1 MVSLFDAAIGHLPF
15 FMASLRQSCNA
26 ITRDNAHGARGGEQL
41 LASRTAAD
49 RTLQS
54 EWMRKGAPHM
64 YLISLAAVLVLLA
77 ACSSP
82 AATPGASVQP
92 QTVAPVATVEAT
104 LAPDAPCKD
113 CWPLTG
119 KPLKLASADKR
130 ALLVKID
137 NVPLARPHYGL
148 TQADMIFEILVEGF
162 ATRLAVVFHS
172 QDPQT
177 IGNIRS
183 ARLADRSLT
192 PMVRGALV
200 YSGTSAYEMPL
211 IQGDAANGKYVALW
225 ADYTSGYSRVTF
237 RPGPYNMFTSAAA
250 MRQAIAAH
258 GADPP
263 QQIPPW
269 GFLAAADHV
278 STIAGMTGGV
288 AATELTIPYRED
300 ISLVKY
306 HYDAETRTYAR
317 FQNNAGKAVR
327 DVDAV
332 NSQPI
337 AAANVAII
345 HTEVWEVPQTVDPAG
360 SHAHDMRL
368 TGTGAATIFRDG
380 LRQEATWSRA
390 SDTDPFIF
398 KNAAGERILLSPGQT

>member
-1 MVSLFDAAIGHLPF
+1 
-15 FMASLRQSCNA
+15 
-26 ITRDNAHGARGGEQL
+26 
-41 LASRTAAD
+41 
-49 RTLQS
+49 
-54 EWMRKGAPHM
+54 MRKGAPHAHSFALM
-64 YLISLAAVLVLLA
+64 AVLVLLA

-82 AATPGASVQP
+82 AATPGAS
-92 QTVAPVATVEAT
+92 APKTSSAAPTIEPT
-104 LAPDAPCKD
+104 LAPDAPCRD
-113 CWPLTG
+113 CWPLNG
-119 KPLKLASADKR
+119 KPLKLGAVDKR

-137 NVPLARPHYGL
+137 NVPLARPHYGI
-148 TQADMIFEILVEGF
+148 TQADMVFEILVEGF

-211 IQGDAANGKYVALW
+211 IQGDAANGNYVDLS
-225 ADYTSGYSRVTF
+225 ADYTSGYYRVTF

-258 GADPP
+258 GADTP
-263 QQIPPW
+263 QQIPSW
-269 GFLAAADHV
+269 GFLAATDHV
-278 STIAGMTGGV
+278 ATIAGMGGATG
-288 AATELTIPYRED
+288 ATEVTIPYRED

-306 HYDAETRTYAR
+306 QYDPQTRTYAR
-317 FQNNAGKAVR
+317 FQNSAGKAVR
-327 DVDAV
+327 DIDAV
-332 NSQPI
+332 NNQPI

-345 HTEVWEVPQTVDPAG
+345 HTEIWEVPEIVDAAG
-360 SHAHDMRL
+360 AHAHDMRL

-390 SDTDPFIF
+390 SNTDPFIF
-398 KNAAGERILLSPGQT
+398 KNSSGERILLDQGQTWVHVIPNDWETPSQ

>member
-1 MVSLFDAAIGHLPF
+1 MHRA
-15 FMASLRQSCNA
+15 
-26 ITRDNAHGARGGEQL
+26 
-41 LASRTAAD
+41 
-49 RTLQS
+49 LQS
-54 EWMRKGAPHM
+54 GRMRKGALVARSHV
-64 YLISLAAVLVLLA
+64 LIAVLVLVA

-82 AATPGASVQP
+82 AATPETSSRP
-92 QTVAPVATVEAT
+92 APATATPVPTVEPT

-113 CWPLTG
+113 CWPLSG
-119 KPLKLASADKR
+119 KPLKLGAVDKR

-137 NVPLARPHYGL
+137 NAPLARPHYGI
-148 TQADMIFEILVEGF
+148 TQADMVFEILVEGL

-211 IQGDAANGKYVALW
+211 IQGDAANGRYVDLS
-225 ADYTSGYSRVTF
+225 ADYTSGYYRVTF

-258 GADPP
+258 GADTP

-306 HYDAETRTYAR
+306 QYDPQTRTYAR
-317 FQNNAGKAVR
+317 SQNNAGKSVR
-327 DVDAV
+327 DIDAA
-332 NSQPI
+332 NNQPI
-337 AAANVAII
+337 AAANVVIV
-345 HTEVWEVPQTVDPAG
+345 HTEIWEVPQIVDAAG

-368 TGTGAATIFRDG
+368 TGTGSATIFRDG

-390 SDTDPFIF
+390 TDTDAFTF
-398 KNAAGERILLSPGQT
+398 KNSAGEKILFDQGQTWVHVVPNDWEIASN

>member
-1 MVSLFDAAIGHLPF
+1 
-15 FMASLRQSCNA
+15 
-26 ITRDNAHGARGGEQL
+26 
-41 LASRTAAD
+41 
-49 RTLQS
+49 
-54 EWMRKGAPHM
+54 MRKGAAHTHTFA
-64 YLISLAAVLVLLA
+64 LLAVLVLLA
-77 ACSSP
+77 ACSTP
-82 AATPGASVQP
+82 AVSPGAST
-92 QTVAPVATVEAT
+92 QTQTAAAVPTVEPT
-104 LAPDAPCKD
+104 LAPDAPCRD

-119 KPLKLASADKR
+119 KPLKLGAADRR

-148 TQADMIFEILVEGF
+148 TQADMVFEILVEGF

-211 IQGDAANGKYVALW
+211 IQGDAANGKYVDLS
-225 ADYTSGYSRVTF
+225 ADYTSGYYRVTF

-258 GADPP
+258 GADTP
-263 QQIPPW
+263 QQIPAW
-269 GFLAAADHV
+269 GFLAATDHAA
-278 STIAGMTGGV
+278 TIAGMVGAV

-306 HYDAETRTYAR
+306 QYDPQTKTYAR
-317 FQNNAGKAVR
+317 F
-327 DVDAV
+327 
-332 NSQPI
+332 
-337 AAANVAII
+337 
-345 HTEVWEVPQTVDPAG
+345 
-360 SHAHDMRL
+360 
-368 TGTGAATIFRDG
+368 
-380 LRQEATWSRA
+380 
-390 SDTDPFIF
+390 
-398 KNAAGERILLSPGQT
+398 

>member
-1 MVSLFDAAIGHLPF
+1 
-15 FMASLRQSCNA
+15 
-26 ITRDNAHGARGGEQL
+26 
-41 LASRTAAD
+41 
-49 RTLQS
+49 
-54 EWMRKGAPHM
+54 MRKGAPHT
-64 YLISLAAVLVLLA
+64 YSSALTAVLVLLA
-77 ACSSP
+77 ACSSS
-82 AATPGASVQP
+82 AATPAASVQS
-92 QTVAPVATVEAT
+92 QTIAPVPTVQAT

-119 KPLKLASADKR
+119 RPLKLSSADKR

-148 TQADMIFEILVEGF
+148 TQADMVFEILVEGF

-211 IQGDAANGKYVALW
+211 IQGDAANGKYVDLS
-225 ADYTSGYSRVTF
+225 ADYTTGYYRVTF

-258 GADPP
+258 GADTP
-263 QQIPPW
+263 QQIPSW
-269 GFLAAADHV
+269 GFLAATDHV
-278 STIAGMTGGV
+278 ATIAGMAGGV
-288 AATELTIPYRED
+288 AATDITIPYRED

-306 HYDAETRTYAR
+306 QYDPETRTYAR

-332 NSQPI
+332 NNQPI
-337 AAANVAII
+337 GAANVAITP
-345 HTEVWEVPQTVDPAG
+345 TEIWEVPEIVDAAG
-360 SHAHDMRL
+360 SFAHDMRL
-368 TGTGAATIFRDG
+368 TGTGSATIFREG
-380 LRQEATWSRA
+380 LRQEATWTRA
-390 SDTDPFIF
+390 SDTDAFVF
-398 KNAAGERILLSPGQT
+398 KNSAGEKILLDQGQTWVHVVPNDWEIPSS

>member
-1 MVSLFDAAIGHLPF
+1 
-15 FMASLRQSCNA
+15 
-26 ITRDNAHGARGGEQL
+26 
-41 LASRTAAD
+41 
-49 RTLQS
+49 
-54 EWMRKGAPHM
+54 MRKSAPHGDSFA
-64 YLISLAAVLVLLA
+64 LVAILVLIA

-82 AATPGASVQP
+82 AATPGASSQP
-92 QTVAPVATVEAT
+92 QTAASVPTVEPT
-104 LAPDAPCKD
+104 LAPDAPCRN

-119 KPLKLASADKR
+119 KPLKLAAADKR

-148 TQADMIFEILVEGF
+148 TQADVVFEILVEGF

-211 IQGDAANGKYVALW
+211 IQGDAANGKYVDLS
-225 ADYTSGYSRVTF
+225 ADYTSGYYRVTF

-258 GADPP
+258 GADTP
-263 QQIPPW
+263 QQIPSW
-269 GFLAAADHV
+269 GFLAATDHTA
-278 STIAGMTGGV
+278 TIAGMAGGV
-288 AATELTIPYRED
+288 AATDITIPYRED

-306 HYDAETRTYAR
+306 QYDPQTKTYAR
-317 FQNNAGKAVR
+317 FQNNAGKTVR

-345 HTEVWEVPQTVDPAG
+345 HTEIWEVPQIVDAAG
-360 SHAHDMRL
+360 SYAHDMRL
-368 TGTGAATIFRDG
+368 TGTGSATIFRDG
-380 LRQEATWSRA
+380 LRQEATWTRA
-390 SDTDPFIF
+390 SDTDAFVF
-398 KNAAGERILLSPGQT
+398 KNSAGVKILFDQGQTWVHVVPTDWETPSS

>member
-1 MVSLFDAAIGHLPF
+1 
-15 FMASLRQSCNA
+15 
-26 ITRDNAHGARGGEQL
+26 
-41 LASRTAAD
+41 
-49 RTLQS
+49 
-54 EWMRKGAPHM
+54 MRKGTSVARSFA
-64 YLISLAAVLVLLA
+64 LIAVLLA

-82 AATPGASVQP
+82 AATPSASSQSAPATAASVP
-92 QTVAPVATVEAT
+92 TVEPT
-104 LAPDAPCKD
+104 LAPDAPCRD
-113 CWPLTG
+113 CWPLSG
-119 KPLKLASADKR
+119 KPLKLAAVDKR
-130 ALLVKID
+130 ALLVKVD
-137 NVPLARPHYGL
+137 NVPLARPHYGI
-148 TQADMIFEILVEGF
+148 TQADMVFEILVEGF

-211 IQGDAANGKYVALW
+211 IQGDAANGRYVDLS
-225 ADYTSGYSRVTF
+225 ADYTSGYYRVTF
-237 RPGPYNMFTSAAA
+237 RQGPYNMFTSAAA

-258 GADPP
+258 GADTP
-263 QQIPPW
+263 QQIPSW
-269 GFLAAADHV
+269 GFLAATDHV
-278 STIAGMTGGV
+278 ATIAGMAGGV

-306 HYDAETRTYAR
+306 QYDAQTRTYAR

-332 NSQPI
+332 NNQPI
-337 AAANVAII
+337 AAANVVII
-345 HTEVWEVPQTVDPAG
+345 HTEIWEVPEIVDAAG

-368 TGTGAATIFRDG
+368 VGTGSATIFRDG

-390 SDTDPFIF
+390 SDSDAFTF
-398 KNAAGERILLSPGQT
+398 KNSAGEKILFDQGQTWIHVVPDDWEIPSS

>member
-1 MVSLFDAAIGHLPF
+1 
-15 FMASLRQSCNA
+15 
-26 ITRDNAHGARGGEQL
+26 
-41 LASRTAAD
+41 
-49 RTLQS
+49 
-54 EWMRKGAPHM
+54 MRKGAPHTHPFALM
-64 YLISLAAVLVLLA
+64 AILVVLA
-77 ACSSP
+77 ACTSP
-82 AATPGASVQP
+82 AATPSGSVRP
-92 QTVAPVATVEAT
+92 QTATSVPTVEPT
-104 LAPDAPCKD
+104 LAPDAPCRD

-119 KPLKLASADKR
+119 KPLKLGAADRR

-148 TQADMIFEILVEGF
+148 TQADMVFEILVEGF

-211 IQGDAANGKYVALW
+211 IQGDAANGKYVDLS
-225 ADYTSGYSRVTF
+225 ADYTSGYYRVTF
-237 RPGPYNMFTSAAA
+237 RPGPYNMFTSATA
-250 MRQAIAAH
+250 MRQAIAAN
-258 GADPP
+258 GADTP
-263 QQIPPW
+263 QQIPSC
-269 GFLAAADHV
+269 GFLAAADHTA
-278 STIAGMTGGV
+278 TIAGMAGGV
-288 AATELTIPYRED
+288 AATDITIPYRED

-306 HYDAETRTYAR
+306 QYDPQTRTYAR

-332 NSQPI
+332 NNQPI

-345 HTEVWEVPQTVDPAG
+345 HTEIWEVPQIVDAAG
-360 SHAHDMRL
+360 SYAHDMRL
-368 TGTGAATIFRDG
+368 TGTGSATIFRDG
-380 LRQEATWSRA
+380 LRQEATWTRA
-390 SDTDPFIF
+390 SDTDAFTF
-398 KNAAGERILLSPGQT
+398 KNSAGEKILLDQGQTWVHVVPDDWAIASQ